1 MNLISIAI
9 YLSNSTRN
17 QTKECVR
24 DEKAIKENLD
34 SVTPEHELA
43 DNNTTDPTGGSN
55 DENGG
60 ILSPRNGELAH
71 WAFPDEEGVEGV
83 LVISSSG
90 PGDLP
95 QP

>member
-1 MNLISIAI
+1 M
-9 YLSNSTRN
+9 RR
-17 QTKECVR
+17 QF
-24 DEKAIKENLD
+24 KENLD

-43 DNNTTDPTGGSN
+43 DNNTTDPAGGSN

-71 WAFPDEEGVEGV
+71 WTFPDEEGVEGV